1 MPKLSRSARAKLP
14 DRAFAYIAG
23 DGTRR
28 LPIHD
33 EAHVRN
39 ALARFER
46 VEFEDDAARD
56 RARRRL
62 LNAARRFKI
71 VPVGFVAG
79 QLRAD
84 RSVPNFDGFPAGVVT
99 FLMTDIE
106 GSTELVQRLGDGYP
120 RLLRDVRN
128 AIGSSVRRRGGR
140 KVDVHGDEQLSVFE
154 VAAAAVAAAIDIQ
167 RALAGRT
174 WPGGVECRVRAGINT
189 GRPTLTDTGYVG
201 LALNTVA
208 RIGFVG
214 HGGQILVSRSTR
226 DAVNGPSAEGI
237 RFRSVG
243 THKLAGLPRPVALF
257 QVHAEGLET
266 RFPALRLR

>member
-1 MPKLSRSARAKLP
+1 MARLTKSAREKLP
-14 DRAFAYIAG
+14 DRAFAYIAP

-46 VEFEDDAARD
+46 IDFEDDAARE

-62 LNAARRFKI
+62 LNAAKRYRI

-84 RSVPNFDGFPAGVVT
+84 RSAPHFDGYPTGTVT

-106 GSTELVQRLGDGYP
+106 GSTALVGTLGDAYP
-120 RLLRDVRN
+120 RMLRDLRGVI
-128 AIGSSVRRRGGR
+128 ATSVRARGGR
-140 KVDVHGDEQLSVFE
+140 KVDVHGDETLSVFE
-154 VAAAAVAAAIDIQ
+154 DAAAAVTAAVEIQ
-167 RALAGRT
+167 RELGGRS
-174 WPGGVECRVRAGINT
+174 WPSGVRCLVRAGLNT
-189 GRPTLTDTGYVG
+189 GRPTLTESGYVG

-214 HGGQILVSRSTR
+214 HGGQILASPSTR
-226 DAVNGPSAEGI
+226 DAAKGVPGV

-243 THKLAGLPRPVALF
+243 THKLAGLPKPVTIY
-257 QVHAEGLET
+257 QVGAEGLQPT
-266 RFPALRLR
+266 FPALRLA

>member
-14 DRAFAYIAG
+14 DRAFAYIAP

-46 VEFEDDAARD
+46 VEFEDDAARE

-62 LNAARRFKI
+62 LNAAKRFKI

-84 RSVPNFDGFPAGVVT
+84 RSAPHFDGFPTGTVT

-106 GSTELVQRLGDGYP
+106 GSTALVGRLGDGYP
-120 RLLRDVRN
+120 RLLRDVRT
-128 AIGSSVRRRGGR
+128 AIGASVRRHGGR

-154 VAAAAVAAAIDIQ
+154 EAAPAVAAAVEMQ
-167 RALAGRT
+167 LALAERV
-174 WPGGVECRVRAGINT
+174 WPGNVTCRVRAGINT
-189 GRPTLTDTGYVG
+189 GRPTLTESGYVG

-214 HGGQILVSRSTR
+214 HGGQILVSRATR
-226 DAVNGPSAEGI
+226 DAAKRSGGASV

-243 THKLAGLPRPVALF
+243 THKLAGLPQPVALF
-257 QVHAEGLET
+257 QVSAEGLQT